1 MRIPRRC
8 LVGERHGIQ
17 GTMHMYAAPMIAA
30 VAALT
35 STAPAG
41 STSDAPP
48 CFEALTLADAVAR
61 AKQKQQFLIVKATAA
76 WCAPCKAMDKTTFRD
91 PRVAAWIKDN
101 GLAIELDVDANTADA
116 KALRIMAMPTMIAY
130 KGDQEFDRIVGFK
143 DADQL
148 MKWLDGVKVGKVHD
162 ADLVQKAK
170 DAQDGKAV
178 LSAHERMELADSLL
192 ESRRYEAAAA
202 EYAWLWDHIPEEA
215 PELAGVR
222 VSFMADRMEQLV
234 SMHPSAKAKFA
245 ALRDA
250 VAVQLKEK
258 PAAAGLRGDWIAL
271 NTIVEDE
278 AATLEWIARAA
289 TEQAQEDVIRDNLLP
304 IRRLLSR
311 EGKWELLGRVLHFPL
326 NEIDDA
332 LAMED
337 EIVRFSA
344 ADDSLSGPTKES
356 IRTSARKRLRTLCGE
371 FYAAM
376 LAANRPEAATEVL
389 NRARTID
396 SSPEMNKTLEDF
408 KAKVS
413 K

>member
-1 MRIPRRC
+1 MM
-8 LVGERHGIQ
+8 LYGVVAGLMVAQSLTH
-17 GTMHMYAAPMIAA
+17 AARG
-30 VAALT
+30 VE
-35 STAPAG
+35 G
-41 STSDAPP
+41 GPP
-48 CFEALTLADAVAR
+48 CFSNLTFAQTLASVKGTPR
-61 AKQKQQFLIVKATAA
+61 FLIVKATAA

-91 PRVAAWIKDN
+91 PRVEAWIKEN
-101 GLAIELDVDANTADA
+101 GLAIQLDVDANTADA

-148 MKWLDGVKVGKVHD
+148 MKWLDGVKAGKVHD

-170 DAQDGKAV
+170 DAQEGKAV

-202 EYAWLWDHIPEEA
+202 EYAWLWDHIPEDA

-234 SMHPSAKAKFA
+234 SMHPPAKAKFA

-250 VAVQLKEK
+250 VAVQIKDN

-271 NTIVEDE
+271 NTIIEDE

-289 TEQAQEDVIRDNLLP
+289 TEEAQEDVIRDNLLP

-311 EGKWELLGRVLHFPL
+311 EAKWELLGRVVHFPL

-344 ADDSLSGPTKES
+344 ADDALTGPTKES
-356 IRTSARKRLRTLCGE
+356 MRISARKRVRALCGE

-376 LAANRPEAATEVL
+376 LAAKRPDAATEVL

-396 SSPEMNKTLEDF
+396 PSPEMNKTLEEY